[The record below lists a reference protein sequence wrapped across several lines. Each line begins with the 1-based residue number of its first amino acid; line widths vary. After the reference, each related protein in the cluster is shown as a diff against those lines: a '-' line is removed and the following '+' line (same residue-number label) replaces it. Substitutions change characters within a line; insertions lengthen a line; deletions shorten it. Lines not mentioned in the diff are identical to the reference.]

1 MNIFQP
7 IINSFQNLKLGF
19 KFVIILFVFLIG
31 MSLIAFAFNSSL
43 STSQEA
49 IDKTQEL
56 GEFTDFVDKVQI
68 KVLEA
73 QSFEKEFRLTN
84 ELSFLEKFEGS
95 MASAHIFL
103 SKLLPLLQ
111 TSADKKLLDTTKTTF
126 NTFQDNF
133 FIAVES
139 LVEVGLDEN
148 SGLQGSLNTS
158 SEELAENISKSRSIV
173 MSNIFLTMRTI
184 EKNFLKTGD
193 VKNIQHMQVAYK
205 RFILALKKSELN
217 PTLRKKLST
226 SLEEYKKLFNETVN
240 ASQRM
245 ASQFN
250 DLQNEA
256 DKVAPLMAQLIKIK
270 DGYQLAN
277 NTHSKSTREQI
288 TRNFIIVIIAIPL
301 IIGLFFFAV
310 ARGILTP
317 IFKLRNTVEQ
327 VAAGELDA
335 RAEITSTDEIGTL
348 AKAFDSLLNERV
360 STLAKSESEHKNLN
374 HSIVRLLESVAKLS
388 QKDLTIRVP
397 VSEDMTGAV
406 SDSLNLLTDE
416 ISEVLKGVNEIS
428 VNVNK
433 TSKEMQSQSRTVMSY
448 AETQGSEVDQTLVE
462 LKGVV
467 TSMIN
472 IAKAS
477 QATDKVSKETMQAT
491 ETALDTVNQSLNSI
505 NKIREIVRETE
516 KRIKRLG
523 DRSQEISGVVNIINE
538 IAERTHVLS
547 LNAGMQAASAGDA
560 GRGFMVVA
568 NEVQRLAESS
578 REATSE
584 ISTLVKNI
592 QIDTTDTV
600 NTMNDVI
607 AEVVDGTKLAEQAG
621 EQMKGA
627 QKSTQTLAD
636 SVHKIAQHTLAQVKI
651 GQTLMN
657 RAEKIKESTV
667 KTEEQLQ
674 SQNELSDTL
683 VANAEDL
690 VTSVHVFTL
699 PE

>member
-95 MASAHIFL
+95 MASAHTFL

-636 SVHKIAQHTLAQVKI
+636 SVHKIAQHTLAQVKV